1 MTSFPHWTACPW
13 AFILF
18 ICVIYLTLTADQHFT
33 YNQTCFIYLSLP
45 LRNME
50 TFPPSPLSLF
60 LLSPF
65 LFLLPPAMGILL
77 AVSRVTCAFWGRLLT
92 GGAAPD
98 SSSLSHGCKIAFPCL
113 PATYWVPTSPHPCW
127 SRGVIRH
134 RYPPIWWDDVL
145 FEFAFPWVW
154 TSFSRDYWTLVSF
167 SVNPV
172 YIFCSFINWAFILL
186 IKRIAYI
193 LHINP
198 LSYLLAANNFFKSVG
213 WFFILFVVP
222 LWYRCFHFK
231 KTNLIYK
238 YIYTCFLDN
247 LWFSHLKKSFH
258 IRMS

>member
-145 FEFAFPWVW
+145 SYCLNLHFPEFEHLFRVIIGPWFPSLW
-154 TSFSRDYWTLVSF
+154 
-167 SVNPV
+167 
-172 YIFCSFINWAFILL
+172 
-186 IKRIAYI
+186 
-193 LHINP
+193 
-198 LSYLLAANNFFKSVG
+198 
-213 WFFILFVVP
+213 ILFIS
-222 LWYRCFHFK
+222 FA
-231 KTNLIYK
+231 
-238 YIYTCFLDN
+238 
-247 LWFSHLKKSFH
+247 HLSTGLLSCWLKG
-258 IRMS
+258 